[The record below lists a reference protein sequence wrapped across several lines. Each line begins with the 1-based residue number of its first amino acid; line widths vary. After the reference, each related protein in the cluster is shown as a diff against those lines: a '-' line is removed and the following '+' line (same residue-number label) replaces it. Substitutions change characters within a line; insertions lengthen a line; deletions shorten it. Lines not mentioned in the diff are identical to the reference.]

1 MSQDAN
7 AFLIQKERIGSYL
20 LANWVTPVGVD
31 GGAWILYDSEDPS
44 IETWC
49 VLYDPYYR
57 GMFQPYYNTNSVC
70 RVWTERGTPRGSV
83 IIQESIIEDISL
95 KEWKEDLFHLPARI
109 YMCMQ
114 KSLAIAKESIKKG

>member
-7 AFLIQKERIGSYL
+7 AFLIQRERIGSYL

-31 GGAWILYDSEDPS
+31 GGAWILYDSEETS

-49 VLYDPYYR
+49 VLYDPYY
-57 GMFQPYYNTNSVC
+57 GGIYQPYYNANSVC
-70 RVWTERGTPRGSV
+70 RIWTERVTPRGSLIV
-83 IIQESIIEDISL
+83 GESIIEDISL

-109 YMCMQ
+109 HMCMQ
-114 KSLAIAKESIKKG
+114 KSSAIAKESIKKG